1 MEAKAKKK
9 RKKHPEEF
17 KREAVR
23 LMEGRGER
31 TVADVAASLGV
42 AENLLHA
49 WKRKY
54 GSAAEEV
61 RRERG
66 GETAEEELKRLRRE
80 MTQLKQERDVL
91 KKSVAFFARDRS

>member
-1 MEAKAKKK
+1 METKAKKK

-49 WKRKY
+49 SKRKY

-61 RRERG
+61 DANAAARRQR
-66 GETAEEELKRLRRE
+66 
-80 MTQLKQERDVL
+80 
-91 KKSVAFFARDRS
+91 KSSSVFGAR

>member
-1 MEAKAKKK
+1 MEPKAKKK

-61 RRERG
+61 RRALANERIL
-66 GETAEEELKRLRRE
+66 AEIR
-80 MTQLKQERDVL
+80 
-91 KKSVAFFARDRS
+91 A